1 MIQQDFES
9 ADEILE
15 YAAKLIE
22 DTDIS
27 DWAGAWAK
35 KKRDREDAE
44 LRMKTA
50 GEVRKRCADHIRAMK
65 KRPDLGPVETLRKLS
80 ELPTDSYMGHVMHL
94 REAWPLAWKGWVDIN
109 CILKCNSNG
118 IPPESEYRII
128 LTDKGRGIL
137 AAASPL
143 EQIVP

>member
-22 DTDIS
+22 ETDLS

-44 LRMKTA
+44 LRRVTA
-50 GEVRKRCADHIRAMK
+50 DGVRKRCADHIRAMK
-65 KRPDLGPVETLRKLS
+65 SRPELGPVATLRKLA
-80 ELPTDSYMGHVMHL
+80 ELPSDSYMGHVMYL
-94 REAWPLAWKGWVDIN
+94 REAWPLAWKGWVNID
-109 CILKCNSNG
+109 CILSTNCNS
-118 IPPESEYRII
+118 IPPEAEYRIS
-128 LTDKGRGIL
+128 LTDKGRDVL
-137 AAASPL
+137 AA
-143 EQIVP
+143 VPHS